1 MWQSGDSAMDDIKKI
16 SDQPNS
22 TETKLGMTYEQFVQ
36 NYLENDPYEFMA
48 HIDAMWA
55 SLPADPKA

>member
-1 MWQSGDSAMDDIKKI
+1 MWQSGDSTMDDIKKF

-22 TETKLGMTYEQFVQ
+22 TETKLGMTYEQFVR

-55 SLPADPKA
+55 SLPADPK

>member
-1 MWQSGDSAMDDIKKI
+1 MDDSRNTSK
-16 SDQPNS
+16 QENS
-22 TETKLGMTYEQFVQ
+22 AETKLGMTYEQFVR

-55 SLPADPKA
+55 SLPADPEP

>member
-1 MWQSGDSAMDDIKKI
+1 MGKVCMMDENRKNTNQTDI
-16 SDQPNS
+16 
-22 TETKLGMTYEQFVQ
+22 TEETKLGLTYDQFVR

-55 SLPADPKA
+55 SLPADPKP

>member
-1 MWQSGDSAMDDIKKI
+1 MDDIKKF

-22 TETKLGMTYEQFVQ
+22 TETKLGLTYEQFVR
-36 NYLENDPYEFMA
+36 NYLENDPYEFMV

>member
-1 MWQSGDSAMDDIKKI
+1 MEENRNTPTQA
-16 SDQPNS
+16 NN
-22 TETKLGMTYEQFVQ
+22 TETKLGMTYEQFVR

-55 SLPADPKA
+55 SLPADPK

>member
-1 MWQSGDSAMDDIKKI
+1 MDDIKKF

-22 TETKLGMTYEQFVQ
+22 TETKLGMTYEQFVH